1 MSQLASTERD
11 DCGKAQS
18 GRRKAILADGRLR
31 VRIVRERET
40 NPFNRVGIPGA
51 NRRQDAF
58 GRRRESHDSWIPKHC
73 NKCLWYQER
82 YAGYAT
88 RAVDYI
94 DALRNRTLMLAALEQ
109 SFETYDAIVAPTL
122 PTVAYP
128 VDRPF
133 DEAYPKYPGALSL
146 IPAGNLIGA
155 PAIGLPNGFA
165 ENGLPTGLSLLGLP
179 WCEVKLTRIAREY
192 QRRSD
197 FHRARPKL

>member
-1 MSQLASTERD
+1 LRAGLKTFAIGTFRATEVTPHRLAKIDADMSPLASTERD

-82 YAGYAT
+82 
-88 RAVDYI
+88 
-94 DALRNRTLMLAALEQ
+94 
-109 SFETYDAIVAPTL
+109 
-122 PTVAYP
+122 
-128 VDRPF
+128 
-133 DEAYPKYPGALSL
+133 
-146 IPAGNLIGA
+146 
-155 PAIGLPNGFA
+155 
-165 ENGLPTGLSLLGLP
+165 
-179 WCEVKLTRIAREY
+179 
-192 QRRSD
+192 
-197 FHRARPKL
+197 